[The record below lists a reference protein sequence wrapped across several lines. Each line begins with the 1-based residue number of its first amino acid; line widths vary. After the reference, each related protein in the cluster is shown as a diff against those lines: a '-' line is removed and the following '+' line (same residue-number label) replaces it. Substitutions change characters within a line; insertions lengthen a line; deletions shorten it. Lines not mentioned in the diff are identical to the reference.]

1 MKENISEKILSRI
14 RDLPKI
20 REENNSNYDVFL
32 LIKEIK
38 SIIRLFFCS
47 VIDGEYIGNSKI
59 EENISK
65 CATLIAEP
73 IENLNTISDK
83 NKSLLELKDI
93 VESVKDIID
102 IYTLFIREVSIIH
115 QNDYE
120 DYFIVRNPS
129 FSRKNRLETNLFIS
143 FLNVSYFDIQLSDT
157 KRYYSDLEKI
167 KRNIEGMFEGGRL
180 SFLANEVKK
189 IILKINFLL
198 FKWEKRAKKDGKKI
212 AKYIDGNRDRTTSRE
227 RITKN
232 KEFTELIN
240 YIDNHY
246 DDNKDPF
253 IIKQCEDLLDDKNFD
268 LYNTTA
274 KNYHALIKYYKDI
287 TEDID
292 SLENIVSVIDYRRQ
306 KSNNDIIWETIYSY
320 AKNNRFSLYVESCK
334 DKYKLIEQ
342 YNDVK
347 SDDKNYFSQFKTL
360 NKALLLLEEETNDP
374 SKVKDVQMFIKDYLS
389 SIYDAYKNNMEWSLE
404 HSHKMLYRLPY
415 EECMVDDIYVHSG
428 FMLPP
433 PNKEAYDNYENI
445 KRRYET
451 LQMTIE
457 SFNKISPIVE
467 KHKISIN
474 ENLEVST
481 KEIKDSIEVS
491 IKEIK
496 ESELKAVELIA
507 LFTAAI
513 AFVMG
518 GVQGFKI
525 VGTLWMALAFL
536 AVLAIALISFLLVLL
551 LIIKEN
557 KDTFKS
563 YVKYIIFVYITLT
576 FLAFLSLC
584 FSRSKEDKSITNNLT
599 EKTPQH
605 IDNKTPIVPTDTL
618 VKVIKEDSMRTK

>member
-20 REENNSNYDVFL
+20 REEDNSNYDVFL
-32 LIKEIK
+32 LIKEVK

-47 VIDGEYIGNSKI
+47 VIAGEYIGNSKI

-198 FKWEKRAKKDGKKI
+198 FKWEKRAKKDEKKI

-287 TEDID
+287 TDDID

-433 PNKEAYDNYENI
+433 PNKEAHDNYENI
-445 KRRYET
+445 RRRYET

-457 SFNKISPIVE
+457 SLSKITPISNNVKE
-467 KHKISIN
+467 LNDKIQKS
-474 ENLEVST
+474 EV
-481 KEIKDSIEVS
+481 KY
-491 IKEIK
+491 
-496 ESELKAVELIA
+496 VELIG
-507 LFTAAI
+507 LFTAVV
-513 AFVMG
+513 AFIMG
-518 GVQGFKI
+518 GVQGFTFVKSI
-525 VGTLWMALAFL
+525 WHALAFL
-536 AVLAIALISFLLVLL
+536 FVLAFSLISFLLVLL
-551 LIIKEN
+551 LITRHDESILRKN
-557 KDTFKS
+557 WIS
-563 YVKYIIFVYITLT
+563 IAIVYIL
-576 FLAFLSLC
+576 LLILGYYSMC
-584 FSRSKEDKSITNNLT
+584 KIKSEKDNEKKIDEDKTKTT
-599 EKTPQH
+599 EIINSH
-605 IDNKTPIVPTDTL
+605 IPPIETL
-618 VKVIKEDSMRTK
+618 EKVIKEEDSMRTK